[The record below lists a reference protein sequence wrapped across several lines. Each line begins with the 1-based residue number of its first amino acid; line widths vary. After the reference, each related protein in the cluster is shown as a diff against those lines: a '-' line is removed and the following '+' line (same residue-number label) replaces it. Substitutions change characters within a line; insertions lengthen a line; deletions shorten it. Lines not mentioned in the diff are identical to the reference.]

1 MIFDE
6 DHEMF
11 RDSVRRFMLSEAA
24 PHVEQW
30 REDGC
35 CDPDIFLKAGE
46 QGLLCMWAD
55 EKYGGLGI
63 EDFRFEQVVIEE
75 TIRHGDI
82 GLFMSLHSRLVGPYI
97 GHLGSEELKARLLPK
112 CISGETILGIAMT
125 EPNAGSDLAGI
136 KSKAVRDG
144 DDWILSGSKTFI
156 SNGINGGA
164 FVVAARTVP
173 DKPHGIGL
181 FVVESD
187 MEGFSRGRNLKKMGL
202 KAQDTAELFFENVR
216 IPAAN
221 VLGDPEKGFY
231 SLMHHL
237 AEERLISACQEVA
250 HAQVAFDLTMDYI
263 LERKAFGKP
272 IGAFQNSR
280 FKMAEMRTSL
290 DILQKFP
297 DMFHP
302 IIYWIALFALFALL
316 TNLIREIIKDAEDI
330 AGDKE
335 VGSKTIA
342 VVYGIKTSK
351 FITFILALIT
361 FVGLVAIFLF
371 YLSDWMS
378 LTYFGVF
385 LAAPFLL
392 LLFQIRKINDSKGF
406 HRLSLLIKIIMLTG
420 LMYAPIA
427 YFVMN
432 VIIS

>member
-1 MIFDE
+1 MKRLIFDE

-11 RDSVRRFMLSEAA
+11 RDSVRRFMQSEVA
-24 PHVEQW
+24 PNVEQW

-35 CDPDIFLKAGE
+35 CDPAIFLKAGE

-112 CISGETILGIAMT
+112 CISGETILGVAMT

-144 DDWILSGSKTFI
+144 DDWILNGSKTYI

-164 FVVAARTVP
+164 FIVAARTIP

-202 KAQDTAELFFENVR
+202 KTQDTAELFFENVR
-216 IPAAN
+216 VPAEN

-250 HAQVAFDLTMDYI
+250 HGQVAFDLTMDYI

-290 DILQKFP
+290 DILQTFIDQCVLLHNDGELSAELAAEAK
-297 DMFHP
+297 
-302 IIYWIALFALFALL
+302 LFASELESTVMDNCVQLHGGAGYMSEYRISHMFTDARVSR
-316 TNLIREIIKDAEDI
+316 IYAGSSEIMKEIIARSI
-330 AGDKE
+330 
-335 VGSKTIA
+335 
-342 VVYGIKTSK
+342 
-351 FITFILALIT
+351 
-361 FVGLVAIFLF
+361 GL
-371 YLSDWMS
+371 DE
-378 LTYFGVF
+378 
-385 LAAPFLL
+385 
-392 LLFQIRKINDSKGF
+392 RK
-406 HRLSLLIKIIMLTG
+406 LTG
-420 LMYAPIA
+420 
-427 YFVMN
+427 
-432 VIIS
+432 SR

>member
-1 MIFDE
+1 MKRLIFDE

-11 RDSVRRFMLSEAA
+11 RDSVRRFMQSEVA
-24 PHVEQW
+24 PNVEQW

-35 CDPDIFLKAGE
+35 CDPAVFLKAGE

-97 GHLGSEELKARLLPK
+97 GHLGSEELKSRLLPK
-112 CISGETILGIAMT
+112 CISGETILGVAMT

-144 DDWILSGSKTFI
+144 DDWILSGSKTYI

-164 FVVAARTVP
+164 FIVAARTIP

-216 IPAAN
+216 VPAEN

-250 HAQVAFDLTMDYI
+250 HGQVAFDLTMDYI

-290 DILQKFP
+290 DILQTFIDQCVLLHNDGDLSAELAAEAK
-297 DMFHP
+297 
-302 IIYWIALFALFALL
+302 LFASELESTVMDNCVQLHGGAGYMSEYRISHMFTDARVSR
-316 TNLIREIIKDAEDI
+316 IYAGSSEIMKEIIARSI
-330 AGDKE
+330 
-335 VGSKTIA
+335 
-342 VVYGIKTSK
+342 
-351 FITFILALIT
+351 
-361 FVGLVAIFLF
+361 GL
-371 YLSDWMS
+371 DE
-378 LTYFGVF
+378 
-385 LAAPFLL
+385 
-392 LLFQIRKINDSKGF
+392 RK
-406 HRLSLLIKIIMLTG
+406 LTG
-420 LMYAPIA
+420 
-427 YFVMN
+427 
-432 VIIS
+432 SR

>member
-1 MIFDE
+1 MKRLIFDE

-11 RDSVRRFMLSEAA
+11 RDSVRRFMQSEVA
-24 PHVEQW
+24 PNVEQW

-35 CDPDIFLKAGE
+35 CDPSIFLKAGE

-75 TIRHGDI
+75 TIRHGDM
-82 GLFMSLHSRLVGPYI
+82 GLFISLHSRLVGPYI

-112 CISGETILGIAMT
+112 CISGETILGVAMT

-144 DDWILSGSKTFI
+144 DDWILNGSKTYI

-164 FVVAARTVP
+164 FIVAARTIP

-216 IPAAN
+216 VPAEN
-221 VLGDPEKGFY
+221 VLGDPERGFY

-250 HAQVAFDLTMDYI
+250 HGQVAFDLTMDYI

-290 DILQKFP
+290 DILQTFIDQCVLLHNDGELSAELAAEAK
-297 DMFHP
+297 
-302 IIYWIALFALFALL
+302 LFASELESTVMDNCVQLHGGAGYMSEYRISHMFTDARVSR
-316 TNLIREIIKDAEDI
+316 IYAGSSEIMKEIIARSI
-330 AGDKE
+330 
-335 VGSKTIA
+335 
-342 VVYGIKTSK
+342 
-351 FITFILALIT
+351 
-361 FVGLVAIFLF
+361 GL
-371 YLSDWMS
+371 DE
-378 LTYFGVF
+378 
-385 LAAPFLL
+385 
-392 LLFQIRKINDSKGF
+392 RK
-406 HRLSLLIKIIMLTG
+406 LTG
-420 LMYAPIA
+420 
-427 YFVMN
+427 
-432 VIIS
+432 SR